1 MCVITKQPAKYVD
14 PLTNLPY
21 ADLAAFKAI
30 RAKVTSGEIKLP
42 EWRLAKAGLNPDG
55 TPMNAAAN

>member
-21 ADLAAFKAI
+21 ANIAAFKAI
-30 RAKVTSGEIKLP
+30 RAKVASGEIKLP
-42 EWRLAKAGLNPDG
+42 EWRLAKAGLNSNG
-55 TPMNAAAN
+55 TAKNPAAK

>member
-21 ADLAAFKAI
+21 ANIAAFKAI
-30 RAKVTSGEIKLP
+30 RAKVKKGDIKLP
-42 EWRLAKAGLNPDG
+42 EWRMAKSGLNADG
-55 TPMNAAAN
+55 TPKSK